1 MLVRSASTPVLGALH
16 PSGCHSPAV
25 SSPAVHFAESP
36 ASAAYH
42 APPISCHLGGP
53 GSGSDHER
61 SRSRGAGAGM
71 RRTCSEDNLASLAGG
86 RADDHDHHHLLLPPS
101 GKGAPRAR
109 PVPLETI
116 QSFRGPHASTDDEE
130 EEDDDDEDAYE
141 VERELRFGQFSF
153 AGGAYS
159 QEHPLFLARG
169 LGIDR
174 LGSGLLSADGGGG
187 FGGSDGSGFGG
198 GGGNLV
204 TSGNGGDRS
213 GIETHYK
220 KMIEEDPCNGLFL
233 RNYAQFLYQVKGDYR
248 RADEYYSR
256 AILADPD
263 DGELLS
269 EYAKLVWEVHRDEDR
284 ASSYFERA
292 AKASPQNSHV
302 LAAHAAFLWDTD
314 DEEGG
319 ADALSYAAFAQPAH
333 SSLASATATT

>member
-1 MLVRSASTPVLGALH
+1 MLVRSASTPVLGALL
-16 PSGCHSPAV
+16 PSGSHSPAV
-25 SSPAVHFAESP
+25 SSPAVHFPESP
-36 ASAAYH
+36 AAAAYH
-42 APPISCHLGGP
+42 PPPISCHLAGP

-61 SRSRGAGAGM
+61 TRGLGTGM
-71 RRTCSEDNLASLAGG
+71 RRTCSEDNLASLAGV
-86 RADDHDHHHLLLPPS
+86 RADDHQHHHLPPS

-116 QSFRGPHASTDDEE
+116 QSFRGRQASSTDDEE
-130 EEDDDDEDAYE
+130 EDEEEDAYE

-153 AGGAYS
+153 AGGDGNGSTYS

-187 FGGSDGSGFGG
+187 FGGSDGG

-204 TSGNGGDRS
+204 ASGNGGDRS
-213 GIETHYK
+213 GIEMHYK

-248 RADEYYSR
+248 RAEEYYSR

-269 EYAKLVWEVHRDEDR
+269 EYAKLVWDVHRDEER

-314 DEEGG
+314 DDEEGG
-319 ADALSYAAFAQPAH
+319 GDVLSCYTGFAQPAH
-333 SSLASATATT
+333 SSPLASATT

>member
-16 PSGCHSPAV
+16 PSGSHSPAV
-25 SSPAVHFAESP
+25 SSPAVRFPESP
-36 ASAAYH
+36 AAAYH
-42 APPISCHLGGP
+42 PPPISCHLAGP

-61 SRSRGAGAGM
+61 SRVGM
-71 RRTCSEDNLASLAGG
+71 RRTCSEDNLASLAGV
-86 RADDHDHHHLLLPPS
+86 RADDHHHLPPS
-101 GKGAPRAR
+101 GKGALRAR

-116 QSFRGPHASTDDEE
+116 QWFRGRQASTDDED
-130 EEDDDDEDAYE
+130 EEDYDDEEDAYE

-153 AGGAYS
+153 AGGGTGSTYS

-174 LGSGLLSADGGGG
+174 LGSGLLSADGGGAG
-187 FGGSDGSGFGG
+187 FGGSDGGG
-198 GGGNLV
+198 GSNLV
-204 TSGNGGDRS
+204 ASGNGGDRS
-213 GIETHYK
+213 GIEMHYK

-248 RADEYYSR
+248 RAEEYYSR

-269 EYAKLVWEVHRDEDR
+269 EYAKLVWDVHRDEER

-314 DEEGG
+314 DDEEGG
-319 ADALSYAAFAQPAH
+319 GDVLSSYVGFKQPAH
-333 SSLASATATT
+333 SSTLASATT